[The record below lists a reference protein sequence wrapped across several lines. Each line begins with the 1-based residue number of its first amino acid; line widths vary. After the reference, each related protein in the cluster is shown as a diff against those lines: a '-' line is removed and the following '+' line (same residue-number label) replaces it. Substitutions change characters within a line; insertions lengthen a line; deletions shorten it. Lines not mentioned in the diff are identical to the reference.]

1 MYETV
6 KRNLL
11 QIQEEIAPCKPRIIA
26 VTKYFDEATIVT
38 AYNAG
43 IRDFGESR
51 VIEASAKIENLPEDV
66 RENSTFH
73 FIGHLQTNKVKQ
85 ALKVF
90 EYIHSVDSVK
100 LAQTIS
106 QNALELGKIQKVLI
120 QINNANEEQKFGFSK
135 DEVFDKFEQLK
146 SLNGIEIV
154 GVMNMAPLNAE
165 DKEIERLF
173 SEITQIRDSLEK
185 KFNCELKEIS
195 MGMSQDYK
203 IAAQQGS
210 TMLRVGRKLFR

>member
-1 MYETV
+1 M
-6 KRNLL
+6 
-11 QIQEEIAPCKPRIIA
+11 
-26 VTKYFDEATIVT
+26 
-38 AYNAG
+38 
-43 IRDFGESR
+43 
-51 VIEASAKIENLPEDV
+51 